1 MLEAIFGSINRERVL
16 MFLYVRQEGYSREIS
31 RFFRTDLSQ
40 IQKQLERL
48 EAGGVLYSRSMGKTR
63 VYGLNPRYP
72 FLNQLRELLEKA
84 MVFYTAEERERLTMM
99 RRRPRRK
106 GKPL

>member
-1 MLEAIFGSINRERVL
+1 MLETLLGSINRERVL
-16 MFLYVRQEGYSREIS
+16 VFLRVRQEGYSREIS
-31 RFFRTDLSQ
+31 RFFKTDLSQ

-48 EAGGVLYSRSMGKTR
+48 ELGGVLYSRSMGKTR

-72 FLNQLRELLEKA
+72 FLAQLGALLDKA
-84 MVFYTAEERERLTMM
+84 LLFYPPEEREGLTMV